1 MMRSLL
7 FKSQFRILTFWLC
20 PLKFY
25 RLLKPPPQFVGDP
38 EMRALAATISREI
51 YQESPNVR
59 LESLCNAPYCLFNTL
74 LCYTILYTILYYTVY
89 YNPIYCIVLYYIIL
103 YYIIP
108 YYIIPYYTILYYTIY
123 YNLICCTVLY
133 CFDILSIH
141 I

>member
-7 FKSQFRILTFWLC
+7 FKSQFRILTYWLC

-59 LESLCNAPYCLFNTL
+59 LESLCNAPHCLFNTV
-74 LCYTILYTILYYTVY
+74 LCYTILYYMLYYTILYTILYYTVY
-89 YNPIYCIVLYYIIL
+89 YNPIYCIVQYYIIL

-108 YYIIPYYTILYYTIY
+108 YYIIPYYTILYTI
-123 YNLICCTVLY
+123 I
-133 CFDILSIH
+133 
-141 I
+141 

>member
-1 MMRSLL
+1 MRSLL

-59 LESLCNAPYCLFNTL
+59 LESLCNAPHCLFNTV
-74 LCYTILYTILYYTVY
+74 LCYTILYYMLYYTILYTILYYTVY
-89 YNPIYCIVLYYIIL
+89 YNPIYCIVQYYIIL

-108 YYIIPYYTILYYTIY
+108 YYIIPYYTILYTI
-123 YNLICCTVLY
+123 I
-133 CFDILSIH
+133 
-141 I
+141 